1 MYHLPEFK
9 HSKYH
14 EMNNN
19 DNYINNNKLSLNN
32 PHYVSG
38 TVPSI

>member
-1 MYHLPEFK
+1 
-9 HSKYH
+9 
-14 EMNNN
+14 MNNN
-19 DNYINNNKLSLNN
+19 DNYINNNNNKLSLNN